1 MSGPVWKKWLDLAPL
16 LGAILLALIVGYLLG
31 RLITERRTLPHT
43 PMTMRDL
50 GRSSVPTVHIDGV
63 FNGQIRGMVRGEARL
78 FLAGDQ
84 ILPDQSGAFLTPAGP
99 FLVNNVTITVPAG
112 MRFVA
117 SKRGQKYYAITSASA
132 ANLAP
137 ENRVYFSS
145 EEEAEGAGYRK

>member
-1 MSGPVWKKWLDLAPL
+1 MRSKWLDLAPF

-50 GRSSVPTVHIDGV
+50 GRPPVPTVHIDGV
-63 FNGQIRGMVRGEARL
+63 FNGQIRGMMHGEARL

-84 ILPDQSGAFLTPAGP
+84 ILPDQSGAFLTPAGRL
-99 FLVNNVTITVPAG
+99 LVNNVEITVPDG

-117 SKRGQKYYAITSASA
+117 SKRGKKYYPVTSASA

-137 ENRVYFSS
+137 ENRVYFRTA
-145 EEEAEGAGYRK
+145 EEAQAAGYRK